1 MNAISWQPKA
11 LRQLRKIEPRA
22 SGQIREAVTAEL
34 VDLATARNLDFG
46 HFCRAVGWGDE
57 GTPTSPADR
66 PAMLGFAKLTP
77 TYERLSGKP

>member
-46 HFCRAVGWGDE
+46 HFCRAVGWGE
-57 GTPTSPADR
+57 ERTPTLPRDH
-66 PAMLGFAKLTP
+66 PPLDN
-77 TYERLSGKP
+77 